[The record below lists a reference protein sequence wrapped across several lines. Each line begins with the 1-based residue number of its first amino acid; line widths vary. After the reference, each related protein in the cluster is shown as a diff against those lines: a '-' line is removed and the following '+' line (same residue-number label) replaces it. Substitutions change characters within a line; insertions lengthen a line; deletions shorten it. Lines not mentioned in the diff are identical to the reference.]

1 MCVETHDNTLQVSDF
16 ILWVEP
22 KHLLS
27 KSFVHSITR
36 FFLLPICLLV
46 QRPSVIFSKISSFLK
61 RGINSKCQDACLYLS
76 FLLCPKSLC
85 TAVCSWHFVTCLRK
99 TLQSFMGN
107 ADSPLCLQGPWPLS
121 CRVSCFRRRNQL
133 GQIIIICHDFCTVY
147 IHPNNQPDILS
158 FIAKLPYSQLVMWQE
173 YFQQKCM

>member
-1 MCVETHDNTLQVSDF
+1 MVRFDLLIILLCMVCVFLPLCISSNLSLDPRCFDFYLVGAGYFCVPIHLLLFWITKLKRFYWEIQSIWIHLMCVETHDNTLQVSDF

-61 RGINSKCQDACLYLS
+61 RGINSKC
-76 FLLCPKSLC
+76 
-85 TAVCSWHFVTCLRK
+85 
-99 TLQSFMGN
+99 
-107 ADSPLCLQGPWPLS
+107 
-121 CRVSCFRRRNQL
+121 
-133 GQIIIICHDFCTVY
+133 
-147 IHPNNQPDILS
+147 
-158 FIAKLPYSQLVMWQE
+158 
-173 YFQQKCM
+173 